1 MNERLWKSGADAMAI
16 WRKQKAPTHVVKIDL
31 YGKKSEPIPIEREEL
46 EWPDTETLWIPPTED
61 PAYQKK
67 WSYWR
72 SLFAHGEQDA
82 RG

>member
-46 EWPDTETLWIPPTED
+46 EWPDTET
-61 PAYQKK
+61 
-67 WSYWR
+67 
-72 SLFAHGEQDA
+72 
-82 RG
+82 